1 MAEWERFSGFEMFS
15 KEELYNCQCCELYRT
30 RKNVLCGEGNLSSD
44 LIFIAQAPGEK
55 EDKEGRMFLGP
66 AGKIFRKL
74 LQKNDIDISKIY
86 MTNLI
91 KCKLPQNRRPKQ
103 REIKACAFFLDQEI
117 TKVDPKILIPLGYYA
132 TKYLF
137 QKYDLS
143 DFSKTEF
150 HDMIGNS
157 YPVKNIKILVLSH
170 PAALLYNEDF
180 QEKAFLHYQKI
191 AKI

>member
-1 MAEWERFSGFEMFS
+1 MFN
-15 KEELYNCQCCELYRT
+15 KEELQNCQRCELYRT
-30 RKNVLCGEGNLSSD
+30 RENVLCGEGNVSSD
-44 LIFIAQAPGEK
+44 LLFIAQAPGEK
-55 EDKEGRMFLGP
+55 EDKEGRMFIGP

-74 LQKNDIDISKIY
+74 LKQVKIDISRIY

-91 KCKLPQNRRPKQ
+91 KCNLPQNRRPKQ
-103 REIKACAFFLDQEI
+103 REIKACSFFLDQEI
-117 TKVDPKILIPLGYYA
+117 IEVDPKILIPLGYYA

-150 HDMIGNS
+150 HDMIGKS
-157 YPVKNIKILVLSH
+157 FPVDNKKIFVLSH

-191 AKI
+191 AKF